1 MKQHVIV
8 CWKRVSAFCKRHAAS
23 CTAVGIG
30 ILSVLMLTGMTSALR
45 PVTIDDNGHSQT
57 ILTLSRDQD
66 GILASAGISVEPEDV
81 VTASESEIE
90 IDRAFTVTV
99 AVDGGEQ
106 SVLCMTGG
114 TVADALTKAQV
125 NTLTHTLTEYAA
137 EDVLTANMIITV
149 KPLENTTRTVTEV
162 VAHETVLTFS
172 DELPAG
178 SRLVEQDGVAGEK
191 TIVYR
196 DYFKDGELVT
206 TEIVSETVTAEP
218 VTELATVGAGAMS
231 ISPEALTI
239 DANGVPTKYK
249 AVLTGTACAYTA
261 KEGARTSTGTI
272 PAIGTVAVNPK
283 VIPYGSK
290 LFIVSDNGY
299 VYGYGVACDTGG
311 ALLSNKIIADL
322 YMDTVADCY
331 QFGRRAV
338 RVYILE

>member
-1 MKQHVIV
+1 MKQQVIV
-8 CWKRVSAFCKRHAAS
+8 CMERLSAFIKRHAVV
-23 CTAVGIG
+23 CTASGLG
-30 ILSVLMLTGMTSALR
+30 ILSVLILTGMTAALR
-45 PVTIDDNGHSQT
+45 PVTIDDNGYAQT
-57 ILTLSRDQD
+57 VLTLSRDQD
-66 GILASAGISVEPEDV
+66 HILTSAGISVKPEDV

-99 AVDGGEQ
+99 TVTGGKQ
-106 SVLCMTGG
+106 TILCVTGG
-114 TVADALTKAQV
+114 TVADALENAQIS
-125 NTLTHTLTEYAA
+125 TLTHTLTDHAA
-137 EDVLTANMIITV
+137 EDALTANMVITV
-149 KPLENTTRTVTEV
+149 TPLENTTRTETEV
-162 VAHETVLTFS
+162 IEYETVLTFS
-172 DELPAG
+172 EELPAG
-178 SRLVEQDGVAGEK
+178 CRSVEQEGLAGEK
-191 TIVYR
+191 TVIYR
-196 DYFKDGELVT
+196 DYFKDGRLVT
-206 TEIVSETVTAEP
+206 TEIVSETVTASP
-218 VTELATVGAGAMS
+218 ITERATVGAGALS

-249 AVLTGTACAYTA
+249 EVLTGTACAYTA

-290 LFIVSDNGY
+290 LFIVSDDGY

-331 QFGRRAV
+331 QFGRRQV